1 MPELSELFLRKC
13 CPGVSLINTNLPKI
27 RISMINSTEEN
38 ELLSDNNTD
47 IFEKSIIDGYM
58 DCLTSAKF
66 ACLKNVCLA
75 QFASHYQKNCF

>member
-1 MPELSELFLRKC
+1 
-13 CPGVSLINTNLPKI
+13 
-27 RISMINSTEEN
+27 MINSTEEN